1 MSNEKVLPQKDLA
14 VIEPLREM
22 VRVIAPMRDR
32 VGSYARL
39 IQELFGES
47 GKGLTVFGSVL
58 IDGFNVDRDT
68 VRSVLVVDRIELS
81 LLRRLADRGV
91 QLGKTGMAA
100 PLIMTPDHIRTSL
113 DTFPL
118 ELMEI
123 QQRHATLFGQDHF
136 SELTFDNAHVR
147 LQCEREL
154 KRTLITLRQGL
165 LASAGRERF
174 VRVMEKVAADDL
186 ARTLRGLL
194 WLRGRKNFK
203 AATEVVTEIEALT
216 TRKLPGLRTAV
227 NSPFS
232 SGWAEFDRLYQDVEA
247 LGEIVNAW

>member
-1 MSNEKVLPQKDLA
+1 MIV
-14 VIEPLREM
+14 PLRDME
-22 VRVIAPMRDR
+22 RVVAPMRER

-47 GKGLTVFGSVL
+47 GKALTVFGAVL

-68 VRSVLVVDRIELS
+68 ARSVLVVERIELP
-81 LLRRLADRGV
+81 LLRRLADRGAK
-91 QLGKTGMAA
+91 LGKIGVAA

-123 QQRHATLFGQDHF
+123 QQKHATLFGQDYF
-136 SELTFDNAHVR
+136 GALTFDNAHVR

-154 KRTLITLRQGL
+154 KRTLIALRQGL
-165 LASAGRERF
+165 LASAGRERLIPM
-174 VRVMEKVAADDL
+174 MEKEAADDL
-186 ARTLRGLL
+186 VRTLRGLL
-194 WLRGRKNFK
+194 RLKGYKEFK
-203 AATEVVTEIEALT
+203 DAIEVVEQIETLT

-227 NSPFS
+227 HTAMPA
-232 SGWAEFDRLYQDVEA
+232 GWGDFDRLYQDVEA
-247 LGEIVNAW
+247 LGELVNAW

>member
-1 MSNEKVLPQKDLA
+1 MSNDKVLQHEGLV
-14 VIEPLREM
+14 VIKPLREIE
-22 VRVIAPMRDR
+22 RVVAPMRER

-47 GKGLTVFGSVL
+47 GKALTVFGAVL

-68 VRSVLVVDRIELS
+68 VRSVLVVERIELS
-81 LLRRLADRGV
+81 LLRRLADRGAK
-91 QLGKTGMAA
+91 LGKTGVAA

-123 QQRHATLFGQDHF
+123 QQQHVTLFGQDYF
-136 SELTFDNAHVR
+136 NELTFENVHVR

-154 KRTLITLRQGL
+154 KRILIGMRQGL
-165 LASAGRERF
+165 LASAGRERL
-174 VRVMEKVAADDL
+174 VPMMGKDAADDL
-186 ARTLRGLL
+186 VRTLRGLL
-194 WLRGRKNFK
+194 WLKGHKEFK
-203 AATEVVTEIEALT
+203 DAIEVVAQIETLT

-227 NSPFS
+227 HSAMPA
-232 SGWAEFDRLYQDVEA
+232 GWKDFDHLYHDVEA

>member
-1 MSNEKVLPQKDLA
+1 MRLPTRE
-14 VIEPLREM
+14 IE
-22 VRVIAPMRDR
+22 RVIAPMRER

-47 GKGLTVFGSVL
+47 GKALTVFGAVL

-68 VRSVLVVDRIELS
+68 VRSVLVVERIELPH
-81 LLRRLADRGV
+81 LRRLADRGAK
-91 QLGKTGMAA
+91 LGKTGVAA
-100 PLIMTPDHIRTSL
+100 PLIMTPDHISTSL

-123 QQRHATLFGQDHF
+123 QQQHATLFGQDYF
-136 SELTFDNAHVR
+136 SELSFETAHVR

-154 KRTLITLRQGL
+154 KRILIGMRQGL
-165 LASAGRERF
+165 LASAGRERL
-174 VRVMEKVAADDL
+174 VPVMGKDAAHDL
-186 ARTLRGLL
+186 VRTLRGLL
-194 WLRGRKNFK
+194 WLKGHKEFK
-203 AATEVVTEIEALT
+203 DTIEVIRQIETLT

-227 NSPFS
+227 HSAMPA
-232 SGWAEFDRLYQDVEA
+232 GWKDFDHLYHDVEA